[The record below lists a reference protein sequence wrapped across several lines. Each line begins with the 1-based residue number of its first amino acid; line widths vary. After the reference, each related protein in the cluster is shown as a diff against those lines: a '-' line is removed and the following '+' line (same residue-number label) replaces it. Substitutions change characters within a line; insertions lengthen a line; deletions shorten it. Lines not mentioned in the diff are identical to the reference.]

1 MKHDNMELILHSLAQ
16 GGISVDEAA
25 RKLRLA
31 PYQELFEGLNIDQ
44 QREQRTGLG
53 ETVLA
58 EGKSP
63 QRLLAAIK
71 SLAQPQAM
79 APESS
84 TPNNSSGAKTLSG
97 RPVLAT
103 RVSQEQGE
111 MLLDAFAGSK
121 HTVDFWPE
129 ARLFSCNKR
138 LKLSPPWKKDFAA
151 SSNESAE
158 RPAPHSSDPNREP
171 SAGSSANA
179 PSARA
184 SKPTSADQ
192 EQQSPPG
199 RVVIITAG
207 AADLP
212 VALEALG
219 TAQFYG
225 LDPILA
231 PDLGV
236 AGLHRLQPWL
246 EVLHQAE
253 LVIAVAGM
261 DGALPSVLAG
271 LCRCPVLGVPT
282 SVGYGVAAGGY
293 SALLNMLSGCAPGLA
308 VLNVDNGYGAAMFA
322 AKLFNSR

>member
-1 MKHDNMELILHSLAQ
+1 MKHDHIEFILTVLAQ
-16 GGISVDEAA
+16 GGISVEDAA

-31 PYQELFEGLNIDQ
+31 PYQELLEGLNIDQ
-44 QREQRTGLG
+44 QRQQRTGLG

-58 EGKSP
+58 EGKSFE
-63 QRLLAAIK
+63 RLLAAIK
-71 SLAQPQAM
+71 GLGQQSAPISGHVQPVD
-79 APESS
+79 
-84 TPNNSSGAKTLSG
+84 TGN
-97 RPVLAT
+97 PVLAT

-111 MLLDAFAGSK
+111 KLLTALKDSGNIAE
-121 HTVDFWPE
+121 FWPE
-129 ARLFSCNKR
+129 ARLFSYNKS
-138 LKLSPPWKKDFAA
+138 LKLSPPWPRTFNESINKIPDTQSK
-151 SSNESAE
+151 ESAE
-158 RPAPHSSDPNREP
+158 SVQQQTD
-171 SAGSSANA
+171 GSISANTH
-179 PSARA
+179 
-184 SKPTSADQ
+184 TSGDQ
-192 EQQSPPG
+192 SRGG
-199 RVVIITAG
+199 RVIIVTAG

-219 TAQFYG
+219 TARFYG
-225 LDPILA
+225 LDPVLA

-246 EVLHQAE
+246 ETLHQAE

-322 AKLFNSR
+322 AKLLNGGR

>member
-1 MKHDNMELILHSLAQ
+1 MKHDHIEYILTALAQ
-16 GGISVDEAA
+16 GGISVEDAA

-31 PYQELFEGLNIDQ
+31 PYQELLEGLNIDQ
-44 QREQRTGLG
+44 QRQQRTGLG

-58 EGKSP
+58 EGKSFE
-63 QRLLAAIK
+63 RLLAAIK
-71 SLAQPQAM
+71 GLGQQSPGHAQPVN
-79 APESS
+79 PG
-84 TPNNSSGAKTLSG
+84 N
-97 RPVLAT
+97 PVLAT

-111 MLLDAFAGSK
+111 KLLTALKDSGNIAE
-121 HTVDFWPE
+121 FWPE
-129 ARLFSCNKR
+129 ARLFSYNKS
-138 LKLSPPWKKDFAA
+138 LKLSPPWPRTF
-151 SSNESAE
+151 NESLNKIPGAQSKE
-158 RPAPHSSDPNREP
+158 
-171 SAGSSANA
+171 SAGSIHQQTADSINA
-179 PSARA
+179 STHTPG
-184 SKPTSADQ
+184 DQ
-192 EQQSPPG
+192 TRGG
-199 RVVIITAG
+199 RVVIVTAG

-219 TAQFYG
+219 TARFYG
-225 LDPILA
+225 LDPVLA

-246 EVLHQAE
+246 EILHQAE

-322 AKLFNSR
+322 AKLLNGGR